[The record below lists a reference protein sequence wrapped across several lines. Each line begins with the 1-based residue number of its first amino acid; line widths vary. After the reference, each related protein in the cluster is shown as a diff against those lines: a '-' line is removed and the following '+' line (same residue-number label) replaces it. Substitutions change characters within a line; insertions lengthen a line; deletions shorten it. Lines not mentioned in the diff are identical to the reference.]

1 MSVRLRR
8 RLRTGGPL
16 LAAVLLAGCSAM
28 VAQNPDS
35 PLRPVNAVRSGDD
48 ARLMLRGYDLVAY
61 VEQAQAVPG
70 SSQHRAEHEGVTFFF
85 ASAEH
90 LARFQGAPDK
100 YQPAYHGY
108 DATRIVYAI
117 PEPADPQVWSR
128 IDGRVF
134 LFADAASKAA
144 FELDPAANIATADRW
159 WHDEVA
165 GSNADWQRLWRRVD
179 HVPHYRSR
187 DELARAVGE
196 ARGDR
201 RD

>member
-1 MSVRLRR
+1 MSARLRR
-8 RLRTGGPL
+8 RLAAGGAV

-61 VEQAQAVPG
+61 VEQAQAVRG
-70 SSQHRAEHEGVTFFF
+70 SPRHRSDHEGVSYFF
-85 ASAEH
+85 ASAEN
-90 LARFQGAPDK
+90 LARFQAAPAR

-117 PEPADPQVWSR
+117 PEPADPQVWAL

-134 LFADAASKAA
+134 LFTDAASKAA
-144 FELDPAANIATADRW
+144 FELDAPANIAMADRW

-165 GSNADWQRLWRRVD
+165 GSNAAWQRLWRSVD
-179 HVPHYRSR
+179 RVPHYRSR
-187 DELARAVGE
+187 DELARDVAQAG
-196 ARGDR
+196 AKPR
-201 RD
+201 